1 MIVAIVGR
9 KGGIGKT
16 TTAVHLAGA
25 FALAGRRV
33 LLIDLDAQASASRSL
48 GVAREALAPSIHD
61 VLFRD
66 LAIDA
71 AVRATGSPR
80 LDLVTASADLVH
92 ADLDLAGQ
100 RNREERLARV
110 LAPVAARYD
119 WVFLDTP
126 PALSS
131 LTATAMVAADGFV
144 IPATAQPL
152 ALDGIE
158 VALDFAERLR
168 RRFGRPGRFLG
179 LLLTMVDR
187 RNRATFTHVAE
198 LRLRYGLEV
207 FDAEIPV
214 NVRLAEAPA
223 AGATV
228 FETAPRATGAHAYRL
243 AAVELAERAGLSAPT
258 APEPREAPAADR
270 PPSPAARGSQVPPT

>member
-33 LLIDLDAQASASRSL
+33 LLVDLDAQASASRSL
-48 GVAREALAPSIHD
+48 GIAREALAPSIHD

-66 LAIDA
+66 LPIDA
-71 AVRATGSPR
+71 AVRATASPG

-92 ADLDLAGQ
+92 ADLDLAGH
-100 RNREERLARV
+100 RNREERLASV

-119 WVFLDTP
+119 WVLLDTP
-126 PALSS
+126 PALST
-131 LTATAMVAADGFV
+131 LTASALVAADGFV
-144 IPATAQPL
+144 VPATAQPL

-158 VALDFAERLR
+158 VALEFAERLR
-168 RRFGRPGRFLG
+168 RRFGRPRRFLG
-179 LLLTMVDR
+179 ILLTMVDR

-207 FDAEIPV
+207 FDAEIPI

-223 AGATV
+223 AGGTV
-228 FETAPRATGAHAYRL
+228 FQTAPKATGAHAYRL
-243 AAVELAERAGLSAPT
+243 AAVELAERVGLSDPPA
-258 APEPREAPAADR
+258 AEARGGREADP
-270 PPSPAARGSQVPPT
+270 PPSPTARGWSAPPS